1 MLKKSL
7 QLCLTPL
14 FHTRQQ
20 NFFLFYVIAI
30 YISHK
35 LCLVEHTLGNPI
47 NAKFY
52 SSYSS
57 KSVNTVFP
65 RVAYDPTLKKK
76 KKKHGTSVAV
86 QWFQLSASTA
96 EGAGLIPG
104 QGTKI
109 L

>member
-76 KKKHGTSVAV
+76 KKIMGLPWRFSGFNSVHLLQRV
-86 QWFQLSASTA
+86 QV
-96 EGAGLIPG
+96 
-104 QGTKI
+104 
-109 L
+109 